1 MASLEWTPN
10 DLAFGLDQSRSDRF
24 EINGDPGQA
33 GRATCH
39 SLLGN
44 DFLAKFNT
52 RSRLFGELGEFLKRS
67 LFAKSPIA
75 KSKVCGT
82 ASALNCCNYISRSR
96 CRCRSRSR
104 SRLEP
109 IRSDPGLLFSAPP
122 SKCYCRQWSGKSAAR
137 LVKLIGENSSQKARD
152 AEADA
157 ESRFLSLSLSVEKQ
171 SPLCSRVFV
180 GAANS
185 FRSPV
190 GTTTTPMNLDI
201 FPIINKPENYRK
213 RTSPQLILQLLCSV
227 AFAHANGF
235 LSII

>member
-152 AEADA
+152 ADADA
-157 ESRFLSLSLSVEKQ
+157 ESRFLSLSLGGKAKPTLLSG
-171 SPLCSRVFV
+171 LCGSSKLVSLAGRY
-180 GAANS
+180 NNHS
-185 FRSPV
+185 NEP
-190 GTTTTPMNLDI
+190 
-201 FPIINKPENYRK
+201 
-213 RTSPQLILQLLCSV
+213 
-227 AFAHANGF
+227 
-235 LSII
+235 